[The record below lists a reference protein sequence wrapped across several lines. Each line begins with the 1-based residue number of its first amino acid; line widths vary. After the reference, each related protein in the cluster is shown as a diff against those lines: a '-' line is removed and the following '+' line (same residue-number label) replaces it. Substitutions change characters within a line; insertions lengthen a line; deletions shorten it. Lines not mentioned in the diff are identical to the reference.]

1 MEIILERKIQV
12 KGYQAL
18 MEIGIPNP
26 EKQFYIGI
34 LMLADDEGQISFREI
49 SDQFGLKESMS
60 KRILAS
66 LEQFRLL
73 EKTRNNSSI
82 DQDDNEKY
90 DLTESGRWAIENEQI
105 MIPQKGMYLLYT
117 TEDPLFPAHILSY
130 EEQPDRV
137 SDEFEATKER
147 VIRDSKNRTDSRET
161 TKSRHPDWLGKIIT
175 SLKKDSKIFDLPA
188 QNNQEIHLINI
199 DGEVFESPKTKS
211 IRVSL
216 VVGEELS
223 SNLLKVKS
231 GNEGTNAVHL
241 PFPLTVLDVLKQ
253 IIPEERTNLKKTD
266 SGVQLRVSFGDTDT
280 HERKFFARALTVSSP
295 TIEKFGTFDTTK
307 IEHLP
312 IFPRTKSDA
321 IEWAHWLIVEKI
333 QYFLTED
340 GYQDLVSEVLGH
352 FSSEYDETDLKK
364 KLPDFEKI
372 KQELTDRREE
382 FPIKYW
388 YVTAP
393 EFLTATIAGDLS

>member
-26 EKQFYIGI
+26 EKQFYMGI
-34 LMLADDEGQISFREI
+34 LMLADDKGQISFREI
-49 SDQFGLKESMS
+49 SDQFGLKEAMS
-60 KRILAS
+60 KRILVS

-73 EKTRNNSSI
+73 EKTGNNSGT
-82 DQDDNEKY
+82 DRDDIEKY
-90 DLTESGRWAIENEQI
+90 NLTESGRWAIEHEQI

-117 TEDPLFPAHILSY
+117 TEDPLFPSHILSY

-147 VIRDSKNRTDSRET
+147 VIRDSKNRTDSREN
-161 TKSRHPDWLGKIIT
+161 TKPRHPDWLGKIIDA
-175 SLKKDSKIFDLPA
+175 LKKDSKIFDLPA
-188 QNNQEIHLINI
+188 QKNQEIHLINI
-199 DGEVFESPKTKS
+199 EGEVFESPKTKS
-211 IRVSL
+211 VRVRL
-216 VVGEELS
+216 VVGEDPS
-223 SNLLKVKS
+223 SNTLEVQS
-231 GNEGTNAVHL
+231 GKDETHTNHH
-241 PFPLTVLDVLKQ
+241 PFTLSVLDVLKQ
-253 IIPEERTNLKKTD
+253 IIQKEKNNLKKTD
-266 SGVQLRVSFGDTDT
+266 SGIQLRVSFGETDAQ
-280 HERKFFARALTVSSP
+280 ERKNFARTLTISSP

-321 IEWAHWLIVEKI
+321 IEWAHWLIVEEI

-340 GYQDLVSEVLGH
+340 GYQDLVSDVLGH

-393 EFLTATIAGDLS
+393 EFLTATITGDSS